1 MWWAE
6 RSSVE
11 IWNSGTSAGAA
22 LKPIAVGA
30 PRARRELA
38 GHARRSPWWLSAHAP
53 RRFDRRRDVCIKR
66 VLRLPAPHDRSVPR
80 SDRYP
85 GPDHR
90 AVSGP
95 ARRRSRA
102 PRLDHAR
109 TSARRRAGDDEP
121 ALDLAVRAVAR
132 AAAVP

>member
-11 IWNSGTSAGAA
+11 FWNSGTSAGAA

-38 GHARRSPWWLSAHAP
+38 VHARRSPRWLAAHAP
-53 RRFDRRRDVCIKR
+53 RRFDRRRDVCIKW
-66 VLRLPAPHDRSVPR
+66 VLRLPAPHDRRVPR

-90 AVSGP
+90 AVSRP
-95 ARRRSRA
+95 ARLLRRA
-102 PRLDHAR
+102 PRLDPALPRAR
-109 TSARRRAGDDEP
+109 LLRRAG
-121 ALDLAVRAVAR
+121 
-132 AAAVP
+132 